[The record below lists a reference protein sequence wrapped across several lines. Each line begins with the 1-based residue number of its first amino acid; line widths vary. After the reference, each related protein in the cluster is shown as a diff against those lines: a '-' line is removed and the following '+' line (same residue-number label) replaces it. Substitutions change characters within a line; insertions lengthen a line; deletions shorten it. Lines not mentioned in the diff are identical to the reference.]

1 MDEAF
6 AKSFGTI
13 CKIFSHAQTNEFIH
27 REYLSRFY
35 FILQQGLRF
44 YQGDEVRSFWLL
56 NFVDRT

>member
-44 YQGDEVRSFWLL
+44 YQGDEVRSF
-56 NFVDRT
+56 